1 MAENERREDGEG
13 FLSAWS
19 RRKRAVAREKITAEV
34 PDQAEVSENASQTDG
49 VPEQPGAEEVD
60 EAYLASLP
68 PLEDITGETDLQP
81 FLKKGVPQPLRN
93 AAMRKVWLA
102 NTLIRN
108 HDDPAV
114 DYAWDWNAP
123 EGVPGA
129 GGAISEDSVSKM
141 VKTLVNREKPAQDGD
156 AEPSDIALD
165 ESGGSEDAVAAAV
178 LDGAETPVQTTLDP
192 PSPVR
197 RAEKTGRNAPEVRAS
212 AEARTTVSAQ
222 PDEDAPAARRHGGAR
237 PS

>member
-19 RRKRAVAREKITAEV
+19 RRKRAVAREEIAAEARDREEV
-34 PDQAEVSENASQTDG
+34 PEHASQVED
-49 VPEQPGAEEVD
+49 VAEQPDAEEVD

-68 PLEDITGETDLQP
+68 PLEDITGDTDLQP

-141 VKTLVNREKPAQDGD
+141 VKTLVNRARTAEDGD
-156 AEPSDIALD
+156 ARVADAALEQSAETD
-165 ESGGSEDAVAAAV
+165 DDTTEAVATPS
-178 LDGAETPVQTTLDP
+178 ETPLQTPLEP
-192 PSPVR
+192 PSSVR
-197 RAEKTGRNAPEVRAS
+197 RAETQRPD
-212 AEARTTVSAQ
+212 ARTTEPARNASAAS
-222 PDEDAPAARRHGGAR
+222 ETDAPAPAPRRHGGAR